1 MRSLKLGLLEPGAHG
16 FEMCQEERVD
26 GKAGET
32 LRGHGLRTVL
42 PSTLVTQL
50 RFRERE
56 GQAQK
61 EPAQKPHHPGQ
72 PRVHGSP
79 TPTHRH
85 TQHQCAHTDTQAH
98 GTNTQSHI
106 PKTDSHTPAHDP
118 SLTQT
123 HTYAQMLTPQRHTTY
138 MAHTIQTHMG
148 SCTYLQTY
156 TEKHTC
162 SPTLEHKWLY
172 PHACSHSH
180 SCTKLAQVSRH
191 THSCAFNT
199 HTHTP
204 REKSTCMP
212 TPISYKHPHSADHM
226 CRRTH
231 IHPWP
236 FTHTKTLTSS
246 EDPTHPTHQRC
257 PHTHRHTWEPL
268 CSCTPWQMYPDP
280 HTHTNSCRHM
290 YTCMLGHVPYTC
302 AQALKHTGTKPR
314 MHPTCV
320 YTHTICS
327 QIHNHSHL
335 CTHPRVPH
343 PPVQMHPVCLYSQ
356 PHLCLCTLLH
366 TPACVHSHTH
376 HSTCVV

>member
-98 GTNTQSHI
+98 GTNTQSHT

-204 REKSTCMP
+204 LQRNPHACPHPS
-212 TPISYKHPHSADHM
+212 PIN
-226 CRRTH
+226 
-231 IHPWP
+231 
-236 FTHTKTLTSS
+236 THTQQTTCAVAPTSTHGRSRTQRHSQAQRIPHTQHTRDVHILTDILGNPCAPAHPGRCIQILTHTQTRADICTHVCLGMYLTHVPRHSSIQVQSHACTPRVCIHTPYVHRYTTTATCAHTHVSLTHLYKCTLYAC
-246 EDPTHPTHQRC
+246 THSHTCAYAHSCTHQ
-257 PHTHRHTWEPL
+257 L
-268 CSCTPWQMYPDP
+268 VCT
-280 HTHTNSCRHM
+280 HTHT
-290 YTCMLGHVPYTC
+290 
-302 AQALKHTGTKPR
+302 
-314 MHPTCV
+314 
-320 YTHTICS
+320 
-327 QIHNHSHL
+327 
-335 CTHPRVPH
+335 
-343 PPVQMHPVCLYSQ
+343 
-356 PHLCLCTLLH
+356 TL
-366 TPACVHSHTH
+366 PA
-376 HSTCVV
+376 